1 MERNDEKYLKW
12 KQQRGHINQRW
23 GQLYELEKEW
33 GKEAIKYLMLVNA
46 GGAVATLG
54 FIGTSDAVRM
64 AVTPKI
70 ALFLFFL
77 GLLCSGLMI
86 AYAYETMSRL
96 FERWQ
101 KDVEAHDREEISYE
115 ELLRRDDERVPSG
128 VVDRV
133 LGYTSLLCFAFGFLV
148 GAVGLICG

>member
-1 MERNDEKYLKW
+1 MERNDEEYLKW
-12 KQQRGHINQRW
+12 KQQRGHIDQRW

-46 GGAVATLG
+46 GGAVATLS
-54 FIGTSDAVRM
+54 FIGTSDAVRA

-70 ALFLFFL
+70 ALLLFFL
-77 GLLCSGLMI
+77 GLLCSGWMI
-86 AYAYETMSRL
+86 AYTYETMSRL
-96 FERWQ
+96 FRRWQ
-101 KDVEAHDREEISYE
+101 KDVEAHDRKEISYD

-133 LGYTSLLCFAFGFLV
+133 LGYTALGSFAFGL
-148 GAVGLICG
+148 

>member
-1 MERNDEKYLKW
+1 MERNDEEYLKW
-12 KQQRGHINQRW
+12 KQQRSYINQRW

-46 GGAVATLG
+46 GGAVATLS
-54 FIGTSDAVRM
+54 FIGTSDAVRT

-70 ALFLFFL
+70 ALLLFFL
-77 GLLCSGLMI
+77 GLLCSGFMI

-96 FERWQ
+96 FTRWQ
-101 KDVEAHDREEISYE
+101 KDVEAHDRKEITYD

-128 VVDRV
+128 VADRV
-133 LGYTSLLCFAFGFLV
+133 LGYTSLLSFALGFLV
-148 GAVGLICG
+148 GAAGLLC